1 MSNWIANN
9 KNFAWAIIPALAFI
23 EACPGAGLF
32 VSGVILLTVSTVLY
46 AQNILSLTEISLL
59 ACLGALMAD
68 HLGYYLGI
76 MFGPKLESSRFASS
90 RQKNIRKAKEIILKY
105 GTLSIIMG
113 RLIPAVRS
121 LIPLMVGISHLN
133 KIKFT
138 VIDTLACAIWST
150 GLYLLA
156 GGIGSVFI

>member
-1 MSNWIANN
+1 
-9 KNFAWAIIPALAFI
+9 
-23 EACPGAGLF
+23 
-32 VSGVILLTVSTVLY
+32 
-46 AQNILSLTEISLL
+46 
-59 ACLGALMAD
+59 
-68 HLGYYLGI
+68 
-76 MFGPKLESSRFASS
+76 
-90 RQKNIRKAKEIILKY
+90 
-105 GTLSIIMG
+105 MG

>member
-1 MSNWIANN
+1 M
-9 KNFAWAIIPALAFI
+9 
-23 EACPGAGLF
+23 
-32 VSGVILLTVSTVLY
+32 
-46 AQNILSLTEISLL
+46 SLL
-59 ACLGALMAD
+59 SREGIVS
-68 HLGYYLGI
+68 YKNYLQGVV
-76 MFGPKLESSRFASS
+76 L
-90 RQKNIRKAKEIILKY
+90 LKY

-121 LIPLMVGISHLN
+121 LVPLMVGVSHLN

-138 VIDTLACAIWST
+138 AIDTLACAIWST

>member
-1 MSNWIANN
+1 
-9 KNFAWAIIPALAFI
+9 
-23 EACPGAGLF
+23 
-32 VSGVILLTVSTVLY
+32 
-46 AQNILSLTEISLL
+46 
-59 ACLGALMAD
+59 MAD

-90 RQKNIRKAKEIILKY
+90 RQKNIRKAKTIILKY

-156 GGIGSVFI
+156 GGIVSVFILRIGVTIVVSGVESLLKPEGVVVAVVGREGGLGAGREAGVAVGHVLEARVRPWQLPAKA

>member
-1 MSNWIANN
+1 
-9 KNFAWAIIPALAFI
+9 
-23 EACPGAGLF
+23 
-32 VSGVILLTVSTVLY
+32 
-46 AQNILSLTEISLL
+46 
-59 ACLGALMAD
+59 MAD

-90 RQKNIRKAKEIILKY
+90 RQKNIEKAKAIILKY

-138 VIDTLACAIWST
+138 VIDTLACAIWSA